1 MTVALSTIV
10 SNIRTNTHHVE
21 FDASRAVQGAQIKP
35 SKALIMGIRLT
46 AGTVAELDPRRILSG
61 DQADAYYG
69 VGSQLAEM
77 CRAWKYANPSTE
89 VWACGIN
96 ALSGGTAGTV
106 TLTVTASAA
115 LAGTIHLYIVGKHYV
130 PIAVAA
136 AAAQND
142 IATAIDTAI
151 KAHANY
157 ARMPFTS
164 GVATNVV
171 TLTMKWKGVDVGD
184 VRVNYNNSDQLPSG
198 VTVAVAEG
206 VAGAGNPDVSSII
219 TAIGDVAW
227 YDTIV
232 MPWTDTT
239 NMGLLETELVARW
252 GGMLQID
259 GLAVAAV
266 AGSHGTA
273 TSLGSARNSPHSSV
287 MGANTSPT
295 PPWIW
300 AAVTAAVYAAEPDP
314 ARPLQTLALPGVLP
328 AAETALWGQSDR
340 NLLLFDGISTHVAD
354 PSGNVTI
361 ERMITTYQTNAQG
374 VPDVAYLDVEP
385 RRTLSAIR
393 YDLRSSVS
401 LRFPRYKKAQDGAP
415 LPAGQPICTRT
426 TLKAHIISRFDI
438 WAELGWVEAASKAQF
453 VSELIVE
460 DDPSDVNRF
469 VVQLGPDIMNQ
480 FRGMSAQI
488 QFIL

>member
-1 MTVALSTIV
+1 MTVSMNSIV

-21 FDASRAVQGAQIKP
+21 FDASRAVQGALLKP

-61 DQADAYYG
+61 DQADAYFG

-96 ALSGGTAGTV
+96 ALSGGTAGTK
-106 TLTVTASAA
+106 TLTITASAA

-136 AAAQND
+136 GTAQND
-142 IATAIDTAI
+142 IATAMDTAI
-151 KAHANY
+151 KAHPNY

-164 GVATNVV
+164 SVATNVV

-184 VRVNYNNSDQLPSG
+184 VRVNYNTSDQLPSG
-198 VTVAVAEG
+198 VSIAVAAA
-206 VAGAGNPDVSSII
+206 VAGAGNPDVSSIL

-232 MPWTDTT
+232 MPWTDST
-239 NMGLLETELVARW
+239 NLGLLETELAARW
-252 GGMLQID
+252 GGMQQID
-259 GLAVAAV
+259 GQAFSAVS
-266 AGSHGTA
+266 GSHGTA
-273 TSLGSARNSPHSSV
+273 TSLGSARNSPHSTI

-300 AAVTAAVYAAEPDP
+300 AAVTGAVDAAEPDP
-314 ARPLQTLALPGVLP
+314 ARPRQTLPLPGVLP
-328 AAETALWGQSDR
+328 AATTALWGQSDR
-340 NLLLFDGISTHVAD
+340 NLLLFDGISTHVVD
-354 PSGNVTI
+354 QSGNVTI
-361 ERMITTYQTNAQG
+361 ERLITTYQTNAQG
-374 VPDVAYLDVEP
+374 VPDVAYLDIETP
-385 RRTLSAIR
+385 RTLSAIR

-401 LRFPRYKKAQDGAP
+401 LRYPRHKKGRDGVA
-415 LPAGQPICTRT
+415 LPPGQPILTPSG
-426 TLKAHIISRFDI
+426 LKAHAISRFDI
-438 WAELGWVEAASKAQF
+438 WVSRGWVDGASKAQF
-453 VSELIVE
+453 VEELIL
-460 DDPSDVNRF
+460 DDDSSDVNRY
-469 VVQLGPDIMNQ
+469 VAQLGPDLMNQ
-480 FRGMSAQI
+480 FRGLSAQI